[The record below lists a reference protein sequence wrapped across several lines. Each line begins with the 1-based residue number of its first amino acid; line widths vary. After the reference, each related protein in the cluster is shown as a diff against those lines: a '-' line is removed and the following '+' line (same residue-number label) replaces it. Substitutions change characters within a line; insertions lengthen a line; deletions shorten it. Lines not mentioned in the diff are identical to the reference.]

1 MACKTCDEL
10 LTAYK
15 REVKLFG
22 KAVSKISGTLGDDS
36 RLATQEA
43 AHLLVKCRDASVALT
58 AHWRLEHS
66 DGNEDSG
73 STAEKDGARII
84 ERAARSGERI
94 SRVMP
99 GCRRGSLGPSAAL
112 G

>member
-22 KAVSKISGTLGDDS
+22 NAVSKISGTLGDDS

-43 AHLLVKCRDASVALT
+43 AHLLVKCRKASDALM
-58 AHWRLEHS
+58 AHLRQDHS
-66 DGNEDSG
+66 NRNEDSD
-73 STAEKDGARII
+73 SGAGR
-84 ERAARSGERI
+84 
-94 SRVMP
+94 
-99 GCRRGSLGPSAAL
+99 
-112 G
+112 